1 MPNPT
6 RQEIIDAYTA
16 VTTLARLA
24 EEFTPVRVEEHKEI
38 NDLHLAVRAALPP
51 KPQPTMAE
59 VEWDDDKH
67 YLAEAEHPE
76 YGKVA
81 MLSMSS
87 LSGEVF
93 TFFRE
98 DGVIYTPCVL
108 PKNLTPTGKRYT
120 LTEVQ
125 DG

>member
-1 MPNPT
+1 MSQPT

-51 KPQPTMAE
+51 LPQPTMAE

-67 YLAEAEHPE
+67 YLAEAEHVDW
-76 YGKVA
+76 GTVI
-81 MLSMSS
+81 MLYQN
-87 LSGEVF
+87 E
-93 TFFRE
+93 E
-98 DGVIYTPCVL
+98 DGRIQYICTGEANRACFSTPDA
-108 PKNLTPTGKRYT
+108 LTPTGKRYT

-125 DG
+125 E

>member
-6 RQEIIDAYTA
+6 RQEIIDAYEMLD
-16 VTTLARLA
+16 VLLGYA
-24 EEFTPVRVEEHKEI
+24 EDRNP
-38 NDLHLAVRAALPP
+38 DLVPTRRRIIEKALPP
-51 KPQPTMAE
+51 RPQPTMAE

-93 TFFRE
+93 TLFKE
-98 DGVIYTPCVL
+98 DGVIYTPYVL